1 MMTAAASAERKTSRY
16 VGGHWTQK
24 LLVHLGTRIFPLR
37 DLSLS
42 PFTLPSAMGPGLKFK
57 LNVQCNMTTCDAVTR
72 LGPVISVWLYIGSG
86 PLGRA
91 HLGHN

>member
-24 LLVHLGTRIFPLR
+24 LLVHLGPRIFPLR
-37 DLSLS
+37 ELVVRSSLS
-42 PFTLPSAMGPGLKFK
+42 PSPLAWDLVETECH
-57 LNVQCNMTTCDAVTR
+57 VTTCDAAAAVTR
-72 LGPVISVWLYIGSG
+72 LGPLISVWLYIGSG